1 MTRYVR
7 MCVLPSRHD
16 GDVRR
21 AHTQTYPHPKKQQ
34 TWVVAVSADAGPTD
48 YFIYHRPTKALDLLF
63 VDRPEL
69 LQHRLGA
76 MRPVTIPASDGLH
89 LVSYLTLP
97 PAVPATWRPGLDALT
112 LGLPLVLLVHGG
124 PWARDSWGFNP
135 LVQLLASRGYAV
147 LQVNYRGSSG
157 FGKRFIHAGNG
168 EWGVGAMQRDL
179 TEAVD
184 WAVAWG
190 VADRARVGGD
200 DVVGWVTGWMTD

>member
-1 MTRYVR
+1 MGIVHTD
-7 MCVLPSRHD
+7 LPPTH
-16 GDVRR
+16 
-21 AHTQTYPHPKKQQ
+21 HPHPEQPTNQ
-34 TWVVAVSADAGPTD
+34 LWVVAVSADTGPTE
-48 YFIYHRPTKALDLLF
+48 YFLYHRPTKALDLLY

-69 LQHRLGA
+69 LRYRLGA
-76 MRPVTIPASDGLH
+76 MRPVVIPASDGLQ

-97 PAVPATWRPGLDALT
+97 PAVPATWRPGLDSLT

-124 PWARDSWGFNP
+124 PWARDSWGFSP

-157 FGKRFIHAGNG
+157 FGKRFINAGNG

-190 VADRARVGGD
+190 VADRARVGGFWGVIWLD
-200 DVVGWVTGWMTD
+200 G